1 MRTLFAAELRALPRH
16 WPLWTLLPFAAIA
29 GWGMLPVN
37 ADLYRTHI
45 NFDPQGADQTL
56 DNYRVDVFAVY
67 TSGLAWAQLLA
78 LFLGAYLVL
87 RDPRLSR
94 SEPPALV
101 AKAAAAALAGLL
113 LAMTALAAALPTA
126 HEHLADHE
134 ALQILPQHGV
144 AANELSLADGSVLL
158 VVLCGV
164 ATVVLA
170 AVAGVGVGGL
180 LGGWRRRWP
189 FVWLLVG
196 VLALDGLNFMFD
208 SQVVEDYPLLPV
220 VGLYY
225 LFSVVAVPWILQWY
239 VLLVGSAPLGV
250 LVTLILTGGVFL
262 LGYRATR
269 RRRARAGELISS
281 Q

>member
-1 MRTLFAAELRALPRH
+1 
-16 WPLWTLLPFAAIA
+16 
-29 GWGMLPVN
+29 
-37 ADLYRTHI
+37 
-45 NFDPQGADQTL
+45 
-56 DNYRVDVFAVY
+56 
-67 TSGLAWAQLLA
+67 
-78 LFLGAYLVL
+78 
-87 RDPRLSR
+87 
-94 SEPPALV
+94 
-101 AKAAAAALAGLL
+101 
-113 LAMTALAAALPTA
+113 
-126 HEHLADHE
+126 
-134 ALQILPQHGV
+134 
-144 AANELSLADGSVLL
+144 
-158 VVLCGV
+158 
-164 ATVVLA
+164 
-170 AVAGVGVGGL
+170 L